1 MSALRGPARHSLQ
14 RSLYRRGA
22 YEPDGFQPHYVHNA
36 RCAEAGN
43 ETTTSVARCL
53 PRETT
58 WRQAMMD
65 DRNDINRPLGSDPNA
80 NQRPLVPSASYSWG
94 IPAGIAAL
102 FLLAGVLFYN
112 SGGHG

>member
-1 MSALRGPARHSLQ
+1 
-14 RSLYRRGA
+14 
-22 YEPDGFQPHYVHNA
+22 
-36 RCAEAGN
+36 
-43 ETTTSVARCL
+43 
-53 PRETT
+53 
-58 WRQAMMD
+58 MMD

-112 SGGHG
+112 SGGHGPDQTATNNTPSATSGPVAPGASAPGPTTTAPAPNR